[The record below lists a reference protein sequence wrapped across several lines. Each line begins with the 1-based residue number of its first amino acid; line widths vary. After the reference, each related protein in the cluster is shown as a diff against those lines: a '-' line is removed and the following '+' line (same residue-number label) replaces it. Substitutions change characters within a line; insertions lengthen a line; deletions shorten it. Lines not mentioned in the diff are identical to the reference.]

1 MTDFT
6 ELLYFWLVLGFLIV
20 FFGVQI
26 WALDF
31 FLDKFK
37 NKFDIS
43 RFFTPLYLFIVWIFG
58 GEFIA
63 WAYLFTCLTE

>member
-1 MTDFT
+1 MTDFAG
-6 ELLYFWLVLGFLIV
+6 LLYFWIVSGFLIV
-20 FFGVQI
+20 FFGIQI

-37 NKFDIS
+37 NKFDVG

-63 WAYLFTCLTE
+63 FGYLLACLTE